1 MLKLDCMPER
11 TRRVFN
17 VLAKEP
23 LMKGFVLIGGT
34 ALSIQIGHRLSE
46 DLDFWLP
53 GISMSKDRVDSIL
66 SNLGQH
72 GISHEFATPAWKISQ
87 ARINGIDLLSQS
99 RDHIIDGVKVT
110 FFARD
115 DVPYRHFAGM
125 KRLKSKTQFSIADEE
140 ALFNMKSWLI
150 SQRVRSRDLYDLMIL
165 MQRGKTI
172 QDILYAGAQ
181 ADPSFQREYAKEVL
195 VGNVPLDADDEGF
208 ESIGIQVT
216 LTDMREFFLAAVNE
230 YEVNLASA
238 ISKAILQER

>member
-1 MLKLDCMPER
+1 MLKLECMPER
-11 TRRVFN
+11 TRRVFQ

-53 GISMSKDRVDSIL
+53 GSSMSKDRVDSIL
-66 SNLGQH
+66 SNLSQH
-72 GISHEFATPAWKISQ
+72 GLSHEFVTPAWKISQ

-99 RDHIIDGVKVT
+99 RDHIVGGVKVT

-115 DVPYRHFAGM
+115 DVPYRQFAGT
-125 KRLKSKTQFSIADEE
+125 KRLKSKTQFDIADEDT
-140 ALFNMKSWLI
+140 LFNMKSWLI
-150 SQRVRSRDLYDLMIL
+150 SQRVRSRDLYDLMTL
-165 MQRGKTI
+165 MQRGKSI
-172 QDILYAGAQ
+172 QDILDAGAQ

-208 ESIGIQVT
+208 ESIGIQIT
-216 LTDMREFFLAAVNE
+216 LDEMREFFLAAVNG

-238 ISKAILQER
+238 ISKAILAKE